1 MTSRKSVRMAKI
13 KEMFAFAYGL
23 VKSLAVKVKNDFVN
37 AACKPSFI
45 ESTCNVIAMFLKY
58 ALYTTLILYTAFV
71 MFIAALIVLCVI
83 CSFPLACGAV
93 ALGVLLLMLTVKL
106 VRMTHK
112 DLVEQAKRERARE
125 IDVIASKWSGRYAS

>member
-1 MTSRKSVRMAKI
+1 MTKI
-13 KEMFAFAYGL
+13 KEMFEFAYGL

-37 AACKPSFI
+37 AACKPSFA
-45 ESTCNVIAMFLKY
+45 ESMFDIIGMLFIYTFYILLSLGTVFLLFIVACIAIG
-58 ALYTTLILYTAFV
+58 LIC
-71 MFIAALIVLCVI
+71 M
-83 CSFPLACGAV
+83 FPLTCGFV
-93 ALGVLLLMLTVKL
+93 VLGLLLLLLVVKL

>member
-1 MTSRKSVRMAKI
+1 MAKI
-13 KEMFAFAYGL
+13 KEIFMLACGL
-23 VKSLAVKVKNDFVN
+23 VKSLAVEVKNDFVN

-58 ALYTTLILYTAFV
+58 ALYMVLVFCTAFV

-83 CSFPLACGAV
+83 CNFPLTCGFIV
-93 ALGVLLLMLTVKL
+93 LGLLLLLLVVKL

-112 DLVEQAKRERARE
+112 DLVEQAKRERARQ

>member
-13 KEMFAFAYGL
+13 KEMFAFAYSL

-45 ESTCNVIAMFLKY
+45 ESICNVIAMFLKY
-58 ALYTTLILYTAFV
+58 ALYMALVFCTAFT
-71 MFIAALIVLCVI
+71 MFIVALIVLCVI
-83 CSFPLACGAV
+83 CSFPLTCGAV
-93 ALGVLLLMLTVKL
+93 VLSLLLLLLVVKL

-112 DLVEQAKRERARE
+112 DLVEQAKRERERE
-125 IDVIASKWSGRYAS
+125 IDVIVSKWSGIHAS